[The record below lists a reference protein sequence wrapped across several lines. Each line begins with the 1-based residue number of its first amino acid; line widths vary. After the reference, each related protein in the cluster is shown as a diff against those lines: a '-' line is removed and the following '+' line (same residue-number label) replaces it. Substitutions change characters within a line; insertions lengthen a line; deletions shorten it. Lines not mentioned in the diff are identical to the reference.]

1 MNNKRSLKCELTNN
15 RVFDGKVNLILSTL
29 KGEKKVDLYMKLF
42 DACPKHYAVLYKN
55 EECTFRYGQ
64 FNYSRCLVEMTNEST
79 RFHVHE
85 KSKDSGL
92 LFEASSRSEADYW
105 IRAFQGRTKC
115 PYSPL
120 VRRKH
125 SEEEYSATKKNF
137 NLSLDVPCHGYH
149 YQTITWEF
157 FVFKTLLN
165 ILNSTTDLL
174 SCQPRVTVM

>member
-64 FNYSRCLVEMTNEST
+64 FNYARCLVEMTNEST

-92 LFEASSRSEADYW
+92 LFEAPSRSEADYW

-120 VRRKH
+120 VRRRH
-125 SEEEYSATKKNF
+125 SEEEYSATKKNL
-137 NLSLDVPCHGYH
+137 NLSLDVPC
-149 YQTITWEF
+149 
-157 FVFKTLLN
+157 
-165 ILNSTTDLL
+165 L
-174 SCQPRVTVM
+174 SLSDNNVRAFRF